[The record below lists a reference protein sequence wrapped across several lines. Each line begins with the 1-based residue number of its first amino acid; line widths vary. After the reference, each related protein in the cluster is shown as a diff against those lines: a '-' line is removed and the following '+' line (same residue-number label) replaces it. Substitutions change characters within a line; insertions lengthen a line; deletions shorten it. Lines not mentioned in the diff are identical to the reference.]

1 MTSKTYNKNFVKYN
15 LKNASDPNKK
25 TQIILVLAKK
35 GFRLRYYIQR
45 RIEPKYW
52 DTTEQRA
59 KGNYPN
65 KTSLNLFLKTIANF
79 LEDEYNKLDVLGK
92 KITNEKLKEL
102 LDERIRKE
110 DKKQS
115 VLDRYDEFLEVS
127 KNIRRI
133 NTLKAHKST
142 RNKLESFQEFK
153 NVHLSFD
160 KFDHKFDVQFKD
172 YLINE
177 KKLTNNTISKY
188 YRTFKVFMK
197 WSTDKGYNKNL
208 DYQKFKAKQTE
219 GEIYF
224 LTWDEL
230 MILYELDNIN
240 DKLKRV
246 RDVFCFG
253 CFTGLRYSDIENLK
267 QENISNDFIEINT
280 IKTGSKTRIPLNK
293 YSKPIY
299 ERYKSDETVYLF
311 PSISNQK
318 VNDYLKDLGKAA
330 KINEPVN
337 IVHYRG
343 TERIEKTV
351 PKYKILTSHVARKT
365 FITNAMIRGM
375 STEVIMDI
383 TTHSSHK
390 SFARYFKIVDEH
402 KKDQM
407 TKVFG

>member
-1 MTSKTYNKNFVKYN
+1 MEYNKNLIKFN
-15 LKNASDPNKK
+15 LKSLKEEDKK
-25 TQIILVLAKK
+25 TQIFMIFVFNGK
-35 GFRLRYYIQR
+35 RIRYYIRR

-52 DTTEQRA
+52 EPKKQRA
-59 KGNYPN
+59 KTSYPN
-65 KTSLNLFLKTIANF
+65 YRIFNAFLNTIANF
-79 LEDEYNKLDVLGK
+79 LEKEFNKLEINDEKVT
-92 KITNEKLKEL
+92 IEKLKSS

-110 DKKQS
+110 DTKQN
-115 VLDRYDEFLEVS
+115 VLDCYDEFLEAS
-127 KNIRRI
+127 KNVRRL
-133 NTLKAHKST
+133 NTLKSHKST
-142 RNKLESFQEFK
+142 KNKLEGFEEFK
-153 NVHLSFD
+153 KVKLTFD
-160 KFDHKFDVQFKD
+160 TFDHKFDVQFKD

-177 KKLTNNTISKY
+177 AKLTNNTISKY

-197 WSTDKGYNKNL
+197 WATEKGYNKNM
-208 DYQKFKAKQTE
+208 DYQNFKAKQTE

-230 MILYELDNIN
+230 MTLYELENIN

-253 CFTGLRYSDIENLK
+253 CFTGLRFSDIANLK
-267 QENISNDFIEINT
+267 QENISNGFIEINT
-280 IKTGSKTRIPLNK
+280 IKTSSKTRIPLNK
-293 YSKPIY
+293 YSEPIY
-299 ERYKSDETVYLF
+299 DRYKSDETVFLF
-311 PSISNQK
+311 PTISNQK

-330 KINEPVN
+330 LINEPVL
-337 IVHYRG
+337 IVHHSG
-343 TERIEKTV
+343 TKRIEKTV
-351 PKYKILTSHVARKT
+351 PKYEILTSHVARKT

-407 TKVFG
+407 NKVFG